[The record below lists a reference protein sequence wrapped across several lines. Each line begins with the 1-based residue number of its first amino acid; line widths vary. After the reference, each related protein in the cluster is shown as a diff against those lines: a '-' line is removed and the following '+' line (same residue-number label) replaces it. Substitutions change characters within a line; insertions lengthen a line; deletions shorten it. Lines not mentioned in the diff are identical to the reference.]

1 VRPTLL
7 TTLRAQPVR
16 RATMSHIPVNHPLRP
31 LYRLLVASVGLYVL
45 AFGVIGAIRTAGSQF
60 FDRTEVSVLGLR
72 TNLAFALLSILSGVV
87 ILVALFVS
95 RNIDA
100 GVNLWGGVG
109 FMVVGTAMLAV
120 IVTDLNVLNFDIVT
134 VIVSFSIGLLLFTAG
149 LYGRTASVK
158 SA

>member
-72 TNLAFALLSILSGVV
+72 TNLAFALLSILSG
-87 ILVALFVS
+87 LVALFVS